1 MALLGFHAVT
11 GCDLTGR
18 FNGFCKTTC
27 FNTFPKSNSF
37 VYKTFALLGNNDNG
51 LKGEIINGLTQFV
64 LDLYQLKRPL
74 NTIL

>member
-18 FNGFCKTTC
+18 FNGFSKTTS
-27 FNTFPKSNSF
+27 FHTFPKNNSF
-37 VYKTFALLGNNDNG
+37 VYKTFALLGNHDYG

-64 LDLYQLKRPL
+64 LDLYQLKRPS
-74 NTIL
+74 NIIL